1 MRTGITLEMGTLV
14 QIFYSISSA
23 SVEGTLFLNRA
34 QLKLKLKAASEWKR
48 QKGTGT
54 ASAGRRHCLGSA
66 LLCKVT
72 IQLHCCC
79 VTVNSE
85 PFERCRITLVW
96 FMVVPIGAYK
106 FGKNIGI
113 GLKRNIPT
121 CQIISSPLLAL
132 KARVVQWKTNQGV
145 NFAFFRF
152 MTICIDINSLKD
164 NFIIQKYVV
173 RQKSLQ
179 IRIFITIRN
188 MESRIHSFLPILF
201 WGWWGDAIW
210 HLIQIKGLCF
220 WNLRKYSIVSHTKIY
235 F

>member
-72 IQLHCCC
+72 LHCCC
-79 VTVNSE
+79 VTVNCE

-132 KARVVQWKTNQGV
+132 KPQVVQSMENQPKSQLCFFSGSCQ
-145 NFAFFRF
+145 FA
-152 MTICIDINSLKD
+152 
-164 NFIIQKYVV
+164 
-173 RQKSLQ
+173 
-179 IRIFITIRN
+179 
-188 MESRIHSFLPILF
+188 
-201 WGWWGDAIW
+201 
-210 HLIQIKGLCF
+210 LIQWVLFEG
-220 WNLRKYSIVSHTKIY
+220 
-235 F
+235 